1 MRRVKK
7 ERLRGASLLETIVA
21 AVLFLAVFAALME
34 LIPRLTVRDDEALV
48 TAEAEYRAARAFDKY
63 GSGLWPA
70 GEYAERYDWG
80 EVTTRISH
88 YRAVREVQQ
97 LTVTARIDGCRKRI
111 VHRQLVEW
119 HE

>member
-63 GSGLWPA
+63 GSEAKRRCAWS
-70 GEYAERYDWG
+70 
-80 EVTTRISH
+80 RIGNTMTCNS
-88 YRAVREVQQ
+88 
-97 LTVTARIDGCRKRI
+97 
-111 VHRQLVEW
+111 
-119 HE
+119 